1 MELTCHPQRLRLL
14 SEESEEAGRPTSAVH
29 STAQGVLSCAKTIQG
44 IQLIRIRC
52 TNLAGSL
59 DLLVSSATNRDGPGR
74 YMASVI
80 LVVSM
85 V

>member
-59 DLLVSSATNRDGPGR
+59 DLLWAQPRKIGKK
-74 YMASVI
+74 
-80 LVVSM
+80 
-85 V
+85 